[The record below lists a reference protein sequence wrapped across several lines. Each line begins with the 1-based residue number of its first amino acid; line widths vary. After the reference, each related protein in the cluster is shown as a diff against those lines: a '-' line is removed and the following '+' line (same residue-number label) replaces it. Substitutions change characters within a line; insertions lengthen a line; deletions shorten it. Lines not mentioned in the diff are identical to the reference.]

1 MTIKISHHPKYDIM
15 ITVAQAVETIIKVKP
30 FLAEALSEGIVN
42 ISSVARKIQPQVEK
56 IVQKPIKE
64 GAIVM
69 ALNRMLPELSVAL
82 HTNMSALFNQMG
94 DIIVRSN
101 LTDYTF
107 RNSNTIFQCH
117 TRVLNEIME
126 NQDVFYTLVRGVF
139 ESNLVVSGSYEA
151 TVEAYFKN
159 EEMIWRSSNL
169 SAITLKLPASN
180 IHVTGFYYQ
189 ILKML
194 AWDGINIKEVI
205 STTNEFTIIVND
217 EDVDRGFSILKS
229 MKSSHKFLS

>member
-1 MTIKISHHPKYDIM
+1 M
-15 ITVAQAVETIIKVKP
+15 ITVAQAVESVIKVKP

-69 ALNRMLPELSVAL
+69 ALNRMAPYLEVAL
-82 HTNMSALFNQMG
+82 HQNISALLDQLG

-107 RNSNTIFQCH
+107 RNSNSIFLCH
-117 TRVLNEIME
+117 TRVMNEIVD

-151 TVEAYFKN
+151 TVEAYFKE

-169 SAITLKLPASN
+169 SAITLKLPTSN
-180 IHVTGFYYQ
+180 IHFTGFYYQ

-194 AWDGINIKEVI
+194 AWEGINIKEVV

-217 EDVDRGFSILKS
+217 EDVDRAFSILKS
-229 MKSSHKFLS
+229 LKSSGKYLS